1 MMARSAQQKRIKAK
15 PVDLRSRLQ
24 TLQNEVLNSACKNE
38 IKLTLLKQLTG
49 LEENL
54 QSLTKTFKNGE
65 KRVESF
71 DDRCKEI
78 DEKLTAIATK
88 LQ

>member
-1 MMARSAQQKRIKAK
+1 MARSAQQKRIKAK